1 MVGLTLLGGLLRF
14 YDIGAKTIWL
24 DEAFSIWTAHHT
36 PAEILDWLVR
46 IDQHPPLYY
55 LLLSGWIRLFGD
67 LQGAARSLS
76 ALCSTLTIPL
86 FYLIAQRISHD
97 RWTALLATLILTLSP
112 FHVRF
117 AQETRMYALL
127 TLLAAGAIYGAVCLL
142 QRTDGRRIT
151 WRDWLDP
158 RRWRQHP
165 AMAAAFALALCQA
178 GVMWTHNTATVFFPL
193 ALNLPVIGV
202 ALAQRRSGRLS
213 SMAAINHRGFL
224 ADWLQVQAVAVFLWL
239 PWLAP
244 FLRQARGVDE
254 EFWIPPPD
262 LPRIIETFEAFNFA
276 HLPPMAITGPLLL
289 LYLTLAAI
297 GLVSMRRRA
306 AWGWLLASLW
316 LTPIVS
322 ELLVSLRRPIFYD
335 RTLIWTTLALFL
347 LLALGIRSLGRLRVS
362 TASATNDDP
371 THLGQNHSGAP
382 CAPDHSRERDG
393 AFWLFPLF

>member
-1 MVGLTLLGGLLRF
+1 MRTVTLQRLYGPFLVVGLTLLGGLLRF

-24 DEAFSIWTAHHT
+24 DEAFSIWIAHHT

-127 TLLAAGAIYGAVCLL
+127 TLLAAGAIYGAVCFL

-289 LYLTLAAI
+289 LYLTLAAL

-362 TASATNDDP
+362 TANAATRRP
-371 THLGQNHSGAP
+371 YPSGP
-382 CAPDHSRERDG
+382 KPFRRSLCS
-393 AFWLFPLF
+393 